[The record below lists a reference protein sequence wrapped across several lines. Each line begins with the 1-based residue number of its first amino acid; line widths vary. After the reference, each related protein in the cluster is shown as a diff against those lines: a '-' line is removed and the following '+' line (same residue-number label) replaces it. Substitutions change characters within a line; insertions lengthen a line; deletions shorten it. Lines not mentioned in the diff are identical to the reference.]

1 MTIQSNP
8 KMTCSVTS
16 LKSSTGYTTRIK
28 GIAKLIVKSSP
39 IGTIFKARTLS
50 LKVQSVIGELDL
62 QYFYE
67 VYDSRPS
74 HSKGETQVEYL
85 MKQLEGVAVVKRIA
99 PRTWERIG

>member
-1 MTIQSNP
+1 MT
-8 KMTCSVTS
+8 TLLTS
-16 LKSSTGYTTRIK
+16 SKSSTGYTTRIK
-28 GIAKLIVKSSP
+28 GIAKFIVNSSP

-85 MKQLEGVAVVKRIA
+85 MKKLEEDSVVKRIA
-99 PRTWERIG
+99 QRTWERIG